1 MRQTV
6 LISGGTGMVGQD
18 LLPKICSE
26 PIVERIFLLTRRD
39 GRLPSHRKIEVVHG
53 DVTRPDLGLQ
63 YHLKQ
68 SVAQA
73 TTTVIHGAAETS
85 FSSDLSA
92 ARAVNVAGTENMLR
106 FAAGCPRLKAFCH
119 LSTVYV
125 AGKRT
130 GTIREEDLEHNF
142 GFVNAY
148 EQSKYEAEQLVASQ
162 AQRLPA
168 TVFRLSTI
176 LGRSLDGAVA
186 KSGAIHY
193 ALRFFFHSLA
203 PMVPGKKE
211 SPVDL
216 IASDYAAESIAIA
229 ALDQFTPGS
238 TWHICGSSDAF
249 LLEQFLEETLQL
261 FYQNRPA
268 WRKRAI
274 EKPAIVSLETFYL
287 FVKSVEELGESVL
300 KNSVAVLKSFAPQL
314 AYPKSISDASTQ
326 YRLQRSGL
334 ARPEIRDYYPK
345 VIRFLLENNWEAT
358 PQEQAR
364 PSIRQWKSC

>member
-1 MRQTV
+1 MRHTV
-6 LISGGTGMVGQD
+6 FITGGTGMVGQN
-18 LLPKICSE
+18 LLPKICSQE
-26 PIVERIFLLTRRD
+26 NVERVIVLTR
-39 GRLPSHRKIEVVHG
+39 GNSGLPAHRKIEAVRG
-53 DVTRPDLGLQ
+53 DVRLPDLGLQ
-63 YHLKQ
+63 HDLKQ
-68 SVAQA
+68 SIAKAA
-73 TTTVIHGAAETS
+73 TTFIHGAAETS
-85 FSSDLSA
+85 FAAALST
-92 ARAVNVAGTENMLR
+92 ARAVNVGGTENIMR
-106 FAAGCPRLKAFCH
+106 FAADCPRLQAFCH

-125 AGKRT
+125 CGKRT
-130 GTIREEDLEHNF
+130 GTILEEDLEHNC

-162 AQRLPA
+162 AHRLPA
-168 TVFRLSTI
+168 TIVRLSTI
-176 LGRSLDGAVA
+176 LGRSRDGAVT

-216 IASDYAAESIAIA
+216 IALNYAADSIALA

-238 TWHICGSSDAF
+238 TWHVSGGSDVFS
-249 LLEQFLEETLQL
+249 LEQFLEETLQL
-261 FYQNRPA
+261 FYKNRPA

-274 EKPAIVSLETFYL
+274 EKPAIVNLETFYL

-314 AYPKSISDASTQ
+314 AYPKLISDASTQ
-326 YRLQRSGL
+326 LVLRRSDL
-334 ARPEIRDYYPK
+334 ARPAIRDYYPR

-358 PQEQAR
+358 PQDQAR
-364 PSIRQWKSC
+364 I

>member
-6 LISGGTGMVGQD
+6 LITGGAGMVGQD
-18 LLPKICSE
+18 LLPKICSQQ
-26 PIVERIFLLTRRD
+26 IVERVIVLTRRN
-39 GRLPSHRKIEVVHG
+39 GVLPCHRKIEVVRG
-53 DVTRPDLGLQ
+53 DVRQPDLGLR
-63 YHLKQ
+63 HDLKQ
-68 SVAQA
+68 SVVKAA
-73 TTTVIHGAAETS
+73 TTIIHGAAETS
-85 FSSDLSA
+85 FSSELST
-92 ARAVNVAGTENMLR
+92 ARAVNVGGTENIIR
-106 FAAGCPRLKAFCH
+106 FAADCPRLKAFCH

-125 AGKRT
+125 CGKRT
-130 GTIREEDLEHNF
+130 GTIREEDLEHNS

-162 AQRLPA
+162 AQRLPT
-168 TVFRLSTI
+168 TVVRLSTI
-176 LGRSLDGAVA
+176 LGRSRDGAVT

-203 PMVPGKKE
+203 PLVPGKNE

-216 IASDYAAESIAIA
+216 IALDYAADSIALA

-238 TWHICGSSDAF
+238 TWHVCGSSDAF
-249 LLEQFLEETLQL
+249 SLEQFLEETLQL
-261 FYQNRPA
+261 FYKNRPA

-274 EKPAIVSLETFYL
+274 EKPAIVNLETFYL
-287 FVKSVEELGESVL
+287 FVRSVEELGESVL

-326 YRLQRSGL
+326 YMLQRSGL
-334 ARPEIRDYYPK
+334 ARPRIRDFYPK

-358 PQEQAR
+358 PQEQALL
-364 PSIRQWKSC
+364 

>member
-18 LLPKICSE
+18 LLPRVCSRK
-26 PIVERIFLLTRRD
+26 IVERVIVLTR
-39 GRLPSHRKIEVVHG
+39 GNGVLPTHRKIEVVRG

-63 YHLKQ
+63 YDLKQ
-68 SVAQA
+68 FVAQA
-73 TTTVIHGAAETS
+73 TTTIIHGAADTS

-92 ARAVNVAGTENMLR
+92 ARAVNVAGTEQMMR
-106 FAAGCPRLKAFCH
+106 FAADCPRLKAFCH

-125 AGKRT
+125 SGKRT

-148 EQSKYEAEQLVASQ
+148 EQSKYESEQLVASQ
-162 AQRLPA
+162 AHRLPA
-168 TVFRLSTI
+168 TVVRLSTI
-176 LGRSLDGAVA
+176 LGGSLDGAVT
-186 KSGAIHY
+186 KNRAIHY

-216 IASDYAAESIAIA
+216 IASDYAAESVALA
-229 ALDQFTPGS
+229 ALDQFTAGS
-238 TWHICGSSDAF
+238 TWHVCGGSDAF
-249 LLEQFLEETLQL
+249 SLEQLLEETLQL
-261 FYQNRPA
+261 FYENRPA

-274 EKPAIVSLETFYL
+274 EKPAIVNLETFYL

-314 AYPKSISDASTQ
+314 AYPKLISDASTQ
-326 YRLQRSGL
+326 HVLQRSGL

-358 PQEQAR
+358 PQEQAHL
-364 PSIRQWKSC
+364 

>member
-18 LLPKICSE
+18 LLPKICSQ
-26 PIVERIFLLTRRD
+26 PIVERVFVLTRRKD
-39 GRLPSHRKIEVVHG
+39 VLPSHRKIEVVRG

-63 YHLKQ
+63 CDLKQ

-73 TTTVIHGAAETS
+73 TTTIIHGAAETS
-85 FSSDLSA
+85 FSADLSA
-92 ARAVNVAGTENMLR
+92 ARAVNVAGTEHMMR
-106 FAAGCPRLKAFCH
+106 FAAGCPRLKAFCQ

-125 AGKRT
+125 SGKRT

-148 EQSKYEAEQLVASQ
+148 EQSKYEAEQLVTSQ

-168 TVFRLSTI
+168 TVVRLSTI
-176 LGRSLDGAVA
+176 LGRSLDGAVT
-186 KSGAIHY
+186 KSAAIHY
-193 ALRFFFHSLA
+193 ALRLFFHSLA
-203 PMVPGKKE
+203 PMVPGTKE

-216 IASDYAAESIAIA
+216 IASDYAAQSIALA
-229 ALDQFTPGS
+229 AFEQFTPGS
-238 TWHICGSSDAF
+238 TWHICGGSDAF
-249 LLEQFLEETLQL
+249 SLEQFLEETLQL
-261 FYQNRPA
+261 FYKNRPA

-274 EKPAIVSLETFYL
+274 EKPAIVNLETFYL
-287 FVKSVEELGESVL
+287 FVRSVEELGESVL

-314 AYPKSISDASTQ
+314 AYPKLISDASTQ
-326 YRLQRSGL
+326 HVLQRSGL

-364 PSIRQWKSC
+364 L

>member
-6 LISGGTGMVGQD
+6 LITGGTGMVGQD
-18 LLPKICSE
+18 LLPKICSQE
-26 PIVERIFLLTRRD
+26 TVERVIVLTR
-39 GRLPSHRKIEVVHG
+39 GNGVLPSHPKIEAVLG
-53 DVTRPDLGLQ
+53 DVRLPDLGLQ
-63 YHLKQ
+63 YDLKQ
-68 SVAQA
+68 SVAQTA
-73 TTTVIHGAAETS
+73 TTIIHGAAETS
-85 FSSDLSA
+85 FASELSA
-92 ARAVNVAGTENMLR
+92 ARAVNVGGTENIMRL
-106 FAAGCPRLKAFCH
+106 AAECPHLKAFCH

-125 AGKRT
+125 CGKRT

-162 AQRLPA
+162 AHRLPT
-168 TVFRLSTI
+168 TVVRLSTI
-176 LGRSLDGAVA
+176 LGRSRDGAVT

-203 PMVPGKKE
+203 PMVPGTKG

-216 IASDYAAESIAIA
+216 IALDYATESIALA

-238 TWHICGSSDAF
+238 TWHVCGGTDAF
-249 LLEQFLEETLQL
+249 SLEQFLEETLQL
-261 FYQNRPA
+261 FYNNRPA

-274 EKPAIVSLETFYL
+274 EKPAIVNLETFDL

-300 KNSVAVLKSFAPQL
+300 KNSVAVLKFFAPQL
-314 AYPKSISDASTQ
+314 AYPKLISDASTQ
-326 YRLQRSGL
+326 HVLQRSGL
-334 ARPEIRDYYPK
+334 ARPAIRDYYPK

-358 PQEQAR
+358 PQDRAHL
-364 PSIRQWKSC
+364 

>member
-6 LISGGTGMVGQD
+6 LISGGTGMVGQE
-18 LLPKICSE
+18 LLPKICSQQ
-26 PIVERIFLLTRRD
+26 IVERVFVLTRRN
-39 GRLPSHRKIEVVHG
+39 GVLPSHRKIEVVRG
-53 DVTRPDLGLQ
+53 DVTRPDLGLL
-63 YHLKQ
+63 YDLKQ

-73 TTTVIHGAAETS
+73 TTTIIHGAAETS

-92 ARAVNVAGTENMLR
+92 ARAVNVAGTEHLMR

-125 AGKRT
+125 CGKRT

-148 EQSKYEAEQLVASQ
+148 EQSKYEAEQLIASQ

-168 TVFRLSTI
+168 TVVRLSTI
-176 LGRSLDGAVA
+176 LGRSLDGAVT

-216 IASDYAAESIAIA
+216 IASDYAAEGIALA
-229 ALDQFTPGS
+229 AFDQFTPGS
-238 TWHICGSSDAF
+238 TWHICASSDAF
-249 LLEQFLEETLQL
+249 SLEQFLEETQQL
-261 FYQNRPA
+261 FYKNRPA

-287 FVKSVEELGESVL
+287 FVRSVEELGESVL

-314 AYPKSISDASTQ
+314 AYPKLISDASTQ
-326 YRLQRSGL
+326 HVLQSSGL

-364 PSIRQWKSC
+364 L

>member
-6 LISGGTGMVGQD
+6 FITGGTGMVGQD
-18 LLPKICSE
+18 LLPKICSQE
-26 PIVERIFLLTRRD
+26 MVEKVIVLTRRN
-39 GRLPSHRKIEVVHG
+39 GVLPSHRKIEAVRG
-53 DVTRPDLGLQ
+53 DVRQPDLALHHGI
-63 YHLKQ
+63 KQ
-68 SVAQA
+68 SLAQA
-73 TTTVIHGAAETS
+73 ATTIIHGAAETS
-85 FSSDLSA
+85 FSSELSA
-92 ARAVNVAGTENMLR
+92 ARVINVGGTENILR
-106 FAAGCPRLKAFCH
+106 FAAECPRLKAFCH

-125 AGKRT
+125 CGKRT
-130 GTIREEDLEHNF
+130 GTIREQELEHNS

-162 AQRLPA
+162 AHRLP
-168 TVFRLSTI
+168 TTIVRLSTI
-176 LGRSLDGAVA
+176 LGRSLDGVVT

-203 PMVPGKKE
+203 PLVPGKKE

-216 IASDYAAESIAIA
+216 IALDYAADSIALA
-229 ALDQFTPGS
+229 ALHQFTPGS
-238 TWHICGSSDAF
+238 TWHVCGSSDAF
-249 LLEQFLEETLQL
+249 SLEQLLEETLQL
-261 FYQNRPA
+261 FYKNRPA

-287 FVKSVEELGESVL
+287 FVRSVEELGESVL

-314 AYPKSISDASTQ
+314 AYPKLINDASTQ
-326 YRLQRSGL
+326 HVLQRSGL

-364 PSIRQWKSC
+364 L